1 MEDIGLQKAKAA
13 AGGKNV
19 DLAKLLGVTESAVSQ
34 WKRVPYQR
42 AVEIE
47 DKTQGRV
54 TRHEMRPDIFGQPP
68 EAAPPKRRRNGDDRK
83 AA

>member
-1 MEDIGLQKAKAA
+1 MLPLMEDPGLRAAREA

-19 DLAKLLGVTESAVSQ
+19 DLAKMLGVTESAVSQ

-47 DKTQGRV
+47 AATNGAV
-54 TRHEMRPDIFGQPP
+54 TRYDLRPDVFGPP
-68 EAAPPKRRRNGDDRK
+68 PQRSEAA
-83 AA
+83 

>member
-1 MEDIGLQKAKAA
+1 MEDPGLAAAREA

-19 DLAKLLGVTESAVSQ
+19 DLAKMLGVTESAVSQ

-47 DKTQGRV
+47 EKTGGKV
-54 TRHEMRPDIFGQPP
+54 TRHDLRPDVFGPN
-68 EAAPPKRRRNGDDRK
+68 PKR

>member
-1 MEDIGLQKAKAA
+1 MEDPGLTAAREA
-13 AGGKNV
+13 AGGKNI

-42 AVEIE
+42 AIEIE
-47 DKTQGRV
+47 EKTEGRL
-54 TRHEMRPDIFGQPP
+54 TRHDLRPDVFG
-68 EAAPPKRRRNGDDRK
+68 APPKQKKGR